1 MIRQPPR
8 STRTDTLFPYTTLF
22 RSTFSVGRRLARKP
36 PRQGLNGANRTSG
49 GDSSKP
55 PNDISRSTVSRTRVG
70 VKRPSRVHY
79 KSSSGSKEAFYRFV
93 ERPPGWCPT
102 SARQRRSEER
112 RGGKECVSTCRSR
125 WSPDS

>member
-1 MIRQPPR
+1 MLYSLVVFFNQMTASEMRI
-8 STRTDTLFPYTTLF
+8 SDWSSDVCSSDL
-22 RSTFSVGRRLARKP
+22 
-36 PRQGLNGANRTSG
+36 RTSG

-93 ERPPGWCPT
+93 ERPPGWCTT
-102 SARQRRSEER
+102 SARQRS
-112 RGGKECVSTCRSR
+112 GGHDWQADQRTVA
-125 WSPDS
+125 